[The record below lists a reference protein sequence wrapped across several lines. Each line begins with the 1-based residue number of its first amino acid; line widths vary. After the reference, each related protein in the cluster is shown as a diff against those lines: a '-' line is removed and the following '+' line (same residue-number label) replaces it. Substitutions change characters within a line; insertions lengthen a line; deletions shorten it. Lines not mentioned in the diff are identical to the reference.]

1 MIAFPAL
8 PHDLECIVER
18 FIAPLTMVWFSIHWL
33 FLGRNKD
40 DPGGAKKDPEEE
52 RIVAEGERKAA
63 NRGSFAGILSAAI
76 ILIFFFRFF
85 PTSNATAISWQAAIW
100 ALLIGAGAGIS
111 TQILHAKKETIL
123 KPSKNAAGTKA
134 VEHPGLWGLAVACG
148 TALGL
153 ASLIVY
159 YTGPPYCAPHLWLM
173 WGFLYLLCFYR
184 FACLFLFGD

>member
-1 MIAFPAL
+1 MIASPAL
-8 PHDLECIVER
+8 PHDLESIVER
-18 FIAPLTMVWFSIHWL
+18 FIAPLTMVWFSVHWL
-33 FLGRNKD
+33 FPGRNKD

-52 RIVAEGERKAA
+52 RIAAEGERKAA
-63 NRGSFAGILSAAI
+63 NRGSFAGILSAAL

-85 PTSNATAISWQAAIW
+85 PASDAKEISWQAAIW
-100 ALLIGAGAGIS
+100 ALLIGAGAGIL
-111 TQILHAKKETIL
+111 TRLLHVRKNRILEVIPNAGKKVV
-123 KPSKNAAGTKA
+123 K
-134 VEHPGLWGLAVACG
+134 HPGLWGLAVACG

-173 WGFLYLLCFYR
+173 WGFLSLLCFYR